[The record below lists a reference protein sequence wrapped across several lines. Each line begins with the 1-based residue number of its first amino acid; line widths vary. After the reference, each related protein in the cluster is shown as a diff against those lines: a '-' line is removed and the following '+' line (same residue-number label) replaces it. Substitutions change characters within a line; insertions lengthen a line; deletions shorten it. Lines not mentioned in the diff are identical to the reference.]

1 MNLNVNMIKS
11 VQLGNIQAFTPLWEI
26 NFEQKATFL
35 DFVQKL
41 NLGSFLINPLI
52 TIYSVML
59 YHVRLNPFFSIQ
71 KSVFVGMGQVANDK
85 G

>member
-41 NLGSFLINPLI
+41 NLGFFNQ
-52 TIYSVML
+52 
-59 YHVRLNPFFSIQ
+59 PFNNNI
-71 KSVFVGMGQVANDK
+71 
-85 G
+85 